1 MSGTLTWSI
10 VIPVKVLAK
19 GKSRLAGLAGRSR
32 PALALAVAA
41 DTIRA
46 ALACADVSVVTVV
59 TDDPVAA
66 AEFGQ
71 LGADVIGDDPAA
83 GLNPA
88 LVHGASLVA
97 RRHPQAGIAAL
108 SGDLPALKPA
118 ELGRALRAAA
128 RWPEAFV
135 PDASGTGTTL
145 YTTRP
150 TVAFRPRFGP
160 GSRLRH
166 LQAGAHELARRDVP
180 GLRRDVDTPADLSE
194 AAVLGLGP
202 RTTALAAS
210 LLGHGPGSQGA
221 TGPGGDHRGDEV
233 ADPDQHRG
241 GGLVGGGDGELD
253 PGLPADLGEDPRAGP
268 GSRPRR
274 RGTRREP

>member
-1 MSGTLTWSI
+1 MTATLTWSL
-10 VIPVKVLAK
+10 VIPVKVLAE
-19 GKSRLAGLAGRSR
+19 GKSRLAGLAGPSR

-46 ALACADVSVVTVV
+46 VLACAEVSKVTVV

-66 AEFGQ
+66 AEFEQ
-71 LGADVIGDDPAA
+71 LGAEVIGDDPAA

-88 LVHGASLVA
+88 LVHGARLVS
-97 RRHPQAGIAAL
+97 RRRPQAGIAAL

-135 PDASGTGTTL
+135 PDASGKGTTL
-145 YTTRP
+145 YATGP
-150 TVAFRPRFGP
+150 GVPFHPRFGP
-160 GSRLRH
+160 GSRRRH
-166 LQAGAHELARRDVP
+166 VQAGAHELARRDVP

-194 AAVLGLGP
+194 AAALGLGP

-210 LLGHGPGSQGA
+210 LLGSQGAVGPGS
-221 TGPGGDHRGDEV
+221 DHRGDEV
-233 ADPDQHRG
+233 ADTDQRG
-241 GGLVGGGDGELD
+241 RGGLVGGRNGELD
-253 PGLPADLGEDPRAGP
+253 PRFPADLGEDRRPGPAP
-268 GSRPRR
+268 GSS
-274 RGTRREP
+274 GTSREP